1 MNFDTGLELTEKLD
15 SWHHQTTA
23 EAAHICVPELMKPH
37 SSSSTLL
44 SKTLEE
50 KKKTTSLAKK
60 QKVTTIIPNLKHV
73 QSIQHDKT

>member
-1 MNFDTGLELTEKLD
+1 MVCMNFVSEQHMNFDTGFELTEKLD

-23 EAAHICVPELMKPH
+23 EAAHICAPELMKLH

-50 KKKTTSLAKK
+50 KKKL
-60 QKVTTIIPNLKHV
+60 L
-73 QSIQHDKT
+73 